1 MTCPYLKRRQGKTYR
16 QLGSD
21 KPLKGEPELYC
32 ALGRL
37 KRIPKD
43 EDILDRCRALP
54 HAATEEDCHLKK
66 EGLVD

>member
-1 MTCPYLKRRQGKTYR
+1 MTCPHLKRRAGKAYS

-37 KRIPKD
+37 KRIPQD
-43 EDILDRCRALP
+43 EDILERCRALP
-54 HAATEEDCHLKK
+54 NTATEADCPLRK